1 MASISFSSLPWIF
14 QKRFT
19 EICDTETMKKFQQLS
34 HGIQK
39 VSNNR
44 KICKWI
50 QIGYKKPRECLP
62 GIIYQNV
69 NLSSIKNIEILD
81 EMIIDLVQTKITKE
95 FIQSFSFIASKL
107 KIVCF
112 QIEFN
117 ALKELLGKN
126 LQSFA
131 FSGRIEFKNIH
142 ENLEYLIYRMSEINE
157 VVFTMRFDFED
168 EIEIKKMVE
177 KLREKYQGFFD
188 FWRCKY
194 LHFAISKNY
203 Y

>member
-1 MASISFSSLPWIF
+1 MAAISFSSLPWIF

-39 VSNNR
+39 LSNNR
-44 KICKWI
+44 KICNSI
-50 QIGYKKPRECLP
+50 QIGYEKPKFLP
-62 GIIYQNV
+62 GIIYQNIK
-69 NLSSIKNIEILD
+69 LSSIKNIEILD

-95 FIQSFSFIASKL
+95 FIQSFSFIASQL

-117 ALKELLGKN
+117 ALKELLERN
-126 LQSFA
+126 LKSFA

-142 ENLEYLIYRMSEINE
+142 ENLEYLIHRMSEIDE
-157 VVFTMRFDFED
+157 VV
-168 EIEIKKMVE
+168 
-177 KLREKYQGFFD
+177 
-188 FWRCKY
+188 
-194 LHFAISKNY
+194 
-203 Y
+203 